1 MAYPSFGASWPGD
14 SSDAS
19 TNANYVKLFKT
30 AYADMIRL
38 KAQTLDSVLSDTC
51 SQQEVLRGDPL
62 MLDSY
67 TSVSLTQRDRGQ
79 QFGMGTGDTNYSE
92 TGNERRQLTPEFHE
106 FAELFDPRDER
117 ALMRAIQPDGMYA
130 MNVAAA
136 FNRKKD
142 DVILAA
148 LIGDVTLDGT
158 SLPSVNARTRRVTL
172 NGFRRDTGAAYGQSL
187 ADAASSEYGA
197 GITGTAVANTATVAG
212 NAIADTIGVGYGATA
227 SVALSE
233 GGCQQIVKCDVT
245 SLPTGF
251 GAGSSNKGLHV
262 RKLLVALEILQ
273 SNGAWQGQRIYCALH
288 PEQVGE
294 LMQEMQYTSA
304 DYNALQPLM
313 YGQPTSF
320 LGIEFRVCNQIVKEE
335 IIADIA
341 GTGIFNTAGTTAD
354 TTTIGGRYAYV
365 YTEDAVVLCQGDE
378 MTVRFDEIPER
389 GYALQCYHDFS
400 VGAVRMDP
408 KKVVVIP
415 CAAGA
420 TFAASLAT

>member
-1 MAYPSFGASWPGD
+1 MAYPVFGTSWPGD
-14 SSDAS
+14 TSTSSVD
-19 TNANYVKLFKT
+19 ANYVKLFKT

-51 SQQEVLRGDPL
+51 SQHEVLRGDPL

-67 TSVSLTQRDRGQ
+67 TSVSLTTRERGQ
-79 QFGMGTGDTNYSE
+79 LFGDASTDKKYSE

-117 ALMRAIQPDGMYA
+117 ALMRAIQPDGTYI

-158 SLPSVNARTRRVTL
+158 VLDSADARVRRATL
-172 NGFRRDTGAAYGQSL
+172 QGFRKDTGRAYGDTL
-187 ADAASSEYGA
+187 AVADGA
-197 GITGTAVANTATVAG
+197 GYNGGTPATNCTDITTASG
-212 NAIADTIGVGYGATA
+212 NAIADTIGGGWGAIYGSTT
-227 SVALSE
+227 SE
-233 GGCQQIVKCDVT
+233 GGCQQIVNASVT
-245 SLPTGF
+245 ALDKTFEAG
-251 GAGSSNKGLHV
+251 GANLGMHV
-262 RKLLVALEILQ
+262 KKLLVALEVLQ

-294 LMQEMQYTSA
+294 LMATLQYTSA
-304 DYNALQPLM
+304 DYNALQPLV

-335 IIADIA
+335 VIHSIEGD
-341 GTGIFNTAGTTAD
+341 GIFDTAGTEAAPNL
-354 TTTIGGRYAYV
+354 GGRYAYV
-365 YTEDAVVLCQGDE
+365 YTEDAVVLGQGDE

-415 CAAGA
+415 CCAGGIVA
-420 TFAASLAT
+420 DAINTA